1 MLMAADDGGGAVVA
15 VVAVVAGGGVVAGGA
30 SGPGRAVSGGVVSVA
45 WGPGANTEVGADEA
59 LPEPLDVVVAMDV
72 VVVDGNVPAAAAGPR
87 ELVVDAL
94 TALWE
99 SPPQAPNP
107 RAATTTSAVTYR
119 IFDVPTVVLY
129 GPRARRDCDQSVQSS
144 IG

>member
-1 MLMAADDGGGAVVA
+1 MAAEDGGGAVVA

-30 SGPGRAVSGGVVSVA
+30 GSGPGWAVSGGVVSVA
-45 WGPGANTEVGADEA
+45 WGPGASTEVGADEA

-87 ELVVDAL
+87 ELAVDAL

-119 IFDVPTVVLY
+119 IVDVPTVVLY
-129 GPRARRDCDQSVQSS
+129 GPRAPRDCDRSVQSS